1 MSQVIS
7 SKLVD
12 PYAEALLNLADS
24 NGSVDIVTA
33 DVKEILDL
41 LGATPDL
48 KDYLANPKKH
58 EKIYWRCSKPTL

>member
-33 DVKEILDL
+33 DVKENFRLI
-41 LGATPDL
+41 
-48 KDYLANPKKH
+48 
-58 EKIYWRCSKPTL
+58 RCYT